1 MGPEPTARLTFE
13 EHREVSRELRKTHLR
28 LLELSN
34 LVTDL
39 YGSENLSSLAFRT
52 AAEAVGRLR
61 DQMRHQAARRIH
73 DPQIRAQQQR
83 RCEFLLWRP
92 IFTA

>member
-61 DQMRHQAARRIH
+61 DQMRHQAANDWPSRLA
-73 DPQIRAQQQR
+73 DDV
-83 RCEFLLWRP
+83 
-92 IFTA
+92 